1 MLAGYCPIVSVSC
14 VQAGGEEDP
23 GLGDGPRRVRRQD
36 PTRRRERHGLC
47 HPRHRQPLRQEL
59 LQDRRRE
66 NGEQKHLK

>member
-1 MLAGYCPIVSVSC
+1 MC

-36 PTRRRERHGLC
+36 PPRRRERHGLR

-66 NGEQKHLK
+66 NGEQKHLE